1 MRKKIC
7 WGLLIINYICMF
19 VIPASDAL
27 STAGIRTLCLTLS
40 LLLFMIGELLPSIT
54 ICLLH
59 MVLFYFCKAAPSPP
73 AAFSGFTNPVIFFL
87 IAAFVISSAVTEI
100 PLSKRI
106 LVMLL
111 KLFGRSTK
119 TIIFALMCSC
129 AIISAFVSNVP
140 TCALFCTIGCT
151 FLDVYDNE
159 EDKRRTGRPLCI
171 CMILAANIGG
181 LITMVGSTVT
191 LTIISILEQQTGFTI
206 TFVQWLAVGIP
217 IAIVMLPLAWLIIC
231 KVYKPVNVNEDMVKS
246 YIEKVDKELPKKW
259 NYQERLTVAVI
270 IIMLVL
276 WVSSSWIKFLNWS
289 AVGIAGAV
297 ILLLPKFGVIEIKK
311 FLSTQMGWEA
321 FFITGTVLTLSD
333 LCGNNGVSAFLVN
346 NVFPTANYTLLSLLL
361 VIGVFIFICQ
371 FVVPN
376 PGAIGSVFAIPLMT
390 LGMANNVSPV
400 AIAAAIAVFV
410 ANLCC
415 LFPMDPVQLMAYGK
429 GYYKFGEQWKATI
442 GVIGVYLVGTVL
454 WLSVIIP
461 LLGL

>member
-7 WGLLIINYICMF
+7 WVLLLADYICMF
-19 VIPASDAL
+19 AIPASEAL
-27 STAGIRTLCLTLS
+27 SVAGIRTLCLTIS

-59 MVLFYFCKAAPSPP
+59 MVLFYFCKAALIPP

-87 IAAFVISSAVTEI
+87 IAAFVISASVTEV

-111 KLFGRSTK
+111 KMFGRSTK
-119 TIIFALMCSC
+119 SIIFALMCSC

-140 TCALFCTIGCT
+140 TCALFCTIGCA

-159 EDKRRTGRPLCI
+159 EDKRLTGRALCI
-171 CMILAANIGG
+171 CMIIASNVGG

-191 LTIISILEQQTGFTI
+191 LTIISILEQQTGLTI
-206 TFVQWLAVGIP
+206 TFVQWMAVGIP
-217 IAIVMLPLAWLIIC
+217 LAVVMLPIGWQIIC
-231 KVYKPVNVNEDMVKS
+231 RVFKPVKINQEQVKVYIDKVNS
-246 YIEKVDKELPKKW
+246 ELPKKW
-259 NYQERLTVAVI
+259 DYHEKITICVI
-270 IIMLVL
+270 ILMLIL

-297 ILLLPKFGVIEIKK
+297 VLLLPKIGVLEIKK
-311 FLSTQMGWEA
+311 FLSTQMGWDC

-333 LCGNNGVSAFLVN
+333 LCGGNGVSKFLIDY
-346 NVFPTANYTLLSLLL
+346 VFPSTQYNLLTLLL
-361 VIGVFIFICQ
+361 VIGVFIFLCQ
-371 FVVPN
+371 FIVPN

-390 LGMANNVSPV
+390 LAMANGVSAV
-400 AIAAAIAVFV
+400 AITAAISVFV

-442 GVIGVYLVGTVL
+442 GFIGVYLVVSVG
-454 WLSVIIP
+454 WLSLVIP
-461 LLGL
+461 MLGL